1 MAWLPGFRKRIPF
14 AIDHNDIDSPLD
26 WFAVRLHLSAG
37 ETEEQTSS
45 NTAYPL
51 YSGYKTRVGQRLTIS
66 NRRVYTLAFNLYDV
80 GSPSGDVTFTIRQL
94 DDTILASK
102 VWGDAGDMGI
112 PGGEKEVTL
121 DTPVLVNEEVRLCCE
136 YSGAGNTLNAV
147 YVRFQNTDV
156 KASEG
161 LSYYDGSWTDEDG
174 NGNDYD
180 VRYKYTYN
188 DISCI
193 FDEVGANSKK
203 IAITKS
209 DGITELYGEIEKWDE
224 VNEEAELWVS
234 RDGWAISDSEDT
246 VGYLYYD
253 NTHADNDA
261 YIGIKNSTPAQN
273 VWDGNFK
280 GVYHM
285 ADGVDNEHIYD
296 STSNNNDGT
305 KKAAN
310 EPIEASGKIA
320 DAQDFDGDDY
330 IDVDDIGVGEGTT
343 FTLEGWLKTSDT
355 GAWGTLY
362 AEANL
367 ANQIQEILLR
377 KSAGNH
383 AIIYVKNDA
392 AQPDSIEGTVIVTDN
407 AWHYLAGTRD
417 GADLAIFTDGGDKQT
432 VGGVAGT
439 WTLDIS
445 ALGVIHRSNFLQ
457 YLIGS
462 ADEIRVSDVT
472 RTDAWIKASY
482 ESGRDDLITW
492 GSRESLLSPSSID
505 STEAF
510 GTNKVNLGV
519 SPNAISSLEAFGTS
533 KLNLKVTPSAIASLE
548 AFGDTKLNLKILAS
562 AIISL
567 EAFGTAKLSLR
578 IFASAIS
585 SLEAF
590 GSPKVNLRIL
600 ASAISSLES
609 FGTAK
614 INQRIKAVAIASAE
628 AFGNATLLVVG
639 RVLKVKVVTSLYRK
653 IRIGTR

>member
-102 VWGDAGDMGI
+102 VWGDAGDIGI

>member
-37 ETEEQTSS
+37 KTEEQTSS

-102 VWGDAGDMGI
+102 VWGDAGDIGL

-136 YSGAGNTLNAV
+136 YSGAGNVFNAV

-261 YIGIKNSTPAQN
+261 YIGIKNSTPAQS

-320 DAQDFDGDDY
+320 NAQDFDGSNDHIVVTDATSLDGTQMTIEAWVKPRILQANEY
-330 IDVDDIGVGEGTT
+330 VAIVNKEG
-343 FTLEGWLKTSDT
+343 
-355 GAWGTLY
+355 A
-362 AEANL
+362 
-367 ANQIQEILLR
+367 
-377 KSAGNH
+377 
-383 AIIYVKNDA
+383 A
-392 AQPDSIEGTVIVTDN
+392 AQDEWSILFNNGATPKILMMWVYDGDWQHADSTTTKPSN
-407 AWHYLAGTRD
+407 ANWFY
-417 GADLAIFTDGGDKQT
+417 
-432 VGGVAGT
+432 VAGT
-439 WTLDIS
+439 KNDTTIEIFIDGVSEDTTLQGAMQNGNAPIVFGEKGDLDNTRFLDGILDEVRFSTTPRS
-445 ALGVIHRSNFLQ
+445 A
-457 YLIGS
+457 
-462 ADEIRVSDVT
+462 
-472 RTDAWIKASY
+472 AWIKASY

-567 EAFGTAKLSLR
+567 EAFGTAKL
-578 IFASAIS
+578 
-585 SLEAF
+585 
-590 GSPKVNLRIL
+590 NLRIL